1 MPKKLAS
8 LVKLAVLGI
17 ALAAMAAA
25 SRTSP
30 VTAESTCP
38 PKTHLIVCPNGNS
51 FCCPNNAFCVCGP

>member
-8 LVKLAVLGI
+8 LVKLAVLVI

-25 SRTSP
+25 SRVSP
-30 VTAESTCP
+30 ATAQSTCP
-38 PKTHLIVCPNGNS
+38 RNTHLIVCPNGTS